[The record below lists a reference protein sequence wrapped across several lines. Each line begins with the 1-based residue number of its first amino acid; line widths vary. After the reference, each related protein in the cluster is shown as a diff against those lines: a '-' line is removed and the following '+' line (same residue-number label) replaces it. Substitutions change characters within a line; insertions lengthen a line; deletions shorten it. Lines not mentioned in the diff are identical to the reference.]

1 MKKVRGTA
9 KTKRGIKPP
18 VDAALV
24 QGLSE
29 LVNSNAVVA
38 GRSDVIPLSSVIP
51 NPDNPRKKGMLT
63 SEIIIALRDNQY
75 DKKRLN
81 LDEANFLEKLGELA
95 KSINDNDIGLIQPIV
110 VYEQGGKFIL
120 HAGERRFLAHHYLG
134 RDQIQAIIR
143 PFTNNPSSD
152 QGRLRDMSI
161 ALIENI
167 QRDNLSFSELIQAII
182 TLNKHFKAINKVD
195 MKPKDLIKVI
205 HQSKGQCSKLITIIT
220 GKQNV
225 LTRISK
231 GEITSQKEAYDLN
244 RTLPSSGKKDPA
256 PATNSSFS
264 HPPPTFTEADGPQ
277 SSSGIQMPS
286 GILNKRT
293 YVSLGNTKSQ
303 KVIKKLATLLLDKE
317 RLIGIDWNDYDSLQL
332 IWDETLSHCERT
344 M

>member
-1 MKKVRGTA
+1 MKKIRGA
-9 KTKRGIKPP
+9 VKTKRGVKPP

-51 NPDNPRKKGMLT
+51 NPDNPRKKGMLS
-63 SEIIIALRDNQY
+63 SEKIIALRDNKY
-75 DKKRLN
+75 DEEHLSP
-81 LDEANFLEKLGELA
+81 DETSFLEKLGELA
-95 KSINDNDIGLIQPIV
+95 QSIDDSDIGLIQPIV

-143 PFTNNPSSD
+143 PFTNNPNSD

-182 TLNKHFKAINKVD
+182 TLNKHFKAINKID

-220 GKQNV
+220 GKKDV

-231 GEITSQKEAYDLN
+231 GSITSQKEAYDLN
-244 RTLPSSGKKDPA
+244 RTLPSSGKKDLTP
-256 PATNSSFS
+256 NSSS
-264 HPPPTFTEADGPQ
+264 HPTPTFTESDGPQ

-286 GILNKRT
+286 DVSSKRT
-293 YVSLGNTKSQ
+293 YVSLGNTKNQ
-303 KVIKKLATLLLDKE
+303 KMIKKLATLLLDKE